1 MQRKRITLALLAT
14 LSLAPLVWSGSI
26 ERVDLRVEGMT

>member
-1 MQRKRITLALLAT
+1 MQRKRVLFLLVFVLVLA
-14 LSLAPLVWSGSI
+14 SPVWAGI

>member
-1 MQRKRITLALLAT
+1 MQKRNLFLALLLVAITAPT
-14 LSLAPLVWSGSI
+14 LSAGI

>member
-1 MQRKRITLALLAT
+1 MQRKRVLFLLLFVLVLASQAW
-14 LSLAPLVWSGSI
+14 AGI